1 MSEPISYSSSRQEE
15 KEMENKK
22 KKRIHIHIQTKSI
35 AKHENWQYAEFA
47 GQVKVNKYKNKEDKS
62 PKRLKIHRSDVFC
75 IGKKSKLVIF
85 RKILFDTWY
94 GIFFIL
100 ETNHIGVYTGII

>member
-22 KKRIHIHIQTKSI
+22 KKRIHIHTQTKSI
-35 AKHENWQYAEFA
+35 AKHENWQYSEFA

-75 IGKKSKLVIF
+75 IEKKA
-85 RKILFDTWY
+85 
-94 GIFFIL
+94 
-100 ETNHIGVYTGII
+100 N